1 MQPREIRGPVK
12 SDFGWHVIKLEEI
25 AEEKSRSFE
34 EVRAELEP
42 EMRRAEVEKAFG
54 DRQEELDTLAFE
66 AAGDLESVATKMGL
80 PVHRVAGFTRA
91 GGGELGSNPA
101 LIEAVFA
108 ADTLAGRELRTVE
121 LAPGRVV
128 ALGVT
133 AHQPAVARPLEEIRP
148 LIVNAARLEQAQKLA
163 AERAAATAKELQ
175 SGAAWDDAT
184 KAWQGAGSG
193 LRLVRRDDMQVPPE
207 VSLAA
212 FRAPVPQ
219 GQARYGTATLANGDT
234 AIWRV
239 TAVRPGSLASL
250 SPEERED
257 EGRRAR
263 ERAELSDAAAYV
275 TSMRANAEVDV
286 NPQLFE

>member
-1 MQPREIRGPVK
+1 MMAKPFEEALFAMQPGEVRGPVK
-12 SDFGWHVIKLEEI
+12 TEFGWHVIKLEEI

-121 LAPGRVV
+121 RAPGRVV

-148 LIVNAARLEQAQKLA
+148 LIVNAARLEQAHRLGRTTRNC
-163 AERAAATAKELQ
+163 RARAQFLRRQ
-175 SGAAWDDAT
+175 GRSGAARCLGCARRRRH
-184 KAWQGAGSG
+184 APGAPRCPRAKGIASASVGS
-193 LRLVRRDDMQVPPE
+193 VRHLQHR
-207 VSLAA
+207 A
-212 FRAPVPQ
+212 FREPGGQ
-219 GQARYGTATLANGDT
+219 G
-234 AIWRV
+234 
-239 TAVRPGSLASL
+239 
-250 SPEERED
+250 
-257 EGRRAR
+257 
-263 ERAELSDAAAYV
+263 
-275 TSMRANAEVDV
+275 
-286 NPQLFE
+286 